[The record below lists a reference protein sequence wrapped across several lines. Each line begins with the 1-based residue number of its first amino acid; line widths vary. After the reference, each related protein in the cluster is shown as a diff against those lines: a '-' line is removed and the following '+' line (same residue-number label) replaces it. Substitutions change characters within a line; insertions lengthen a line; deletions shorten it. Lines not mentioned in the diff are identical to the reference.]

1 MRKNQKLEC
10 LYDYDF
16 IVLAINSHSKAYKL
30 CWSINKRMGLNFELT
45 NSHKTNGGL
54 FFKRYK
60 SAITNGRTLNLLE
73 NRSKNGYLIPSKKQ
87 INYFLIIDKDSWF
100 IEKEGFLNAEIVN
113 KIWMEHLSGKRD
125 WSFRVWSIVIFQQ
138 WLESQNLD

>member
-60 SAITNGRTLNLLE
+60 SVITNGRTLNQLE

-100 IEKEGFLNAEIVN
+100 IEKEGL
-113 KIWMEHLSGKRD
+113 LSQLRAINDILLVFEFNIDSEKNSDRFIIHD
-125 WSFRVWSIVIFQQ
+125 KK
-138 WLESQNLD
+138 N

>member
-60 SAITNGRTLNLLE
+60 SVITNGRTLNLLE

-100 IEKEGFLNAEIVN
+100 IEKEGL
-113 KIWMEHLSGKRD
+113 LSQLRAINDILLVFEFNIDSEKNSDRFIIHD
-125 WSFRVWSIVIFQQ
+125 KK
-138 WLESQNLD
+138 N

>member
-60 SAITNGRTLNLLE
+60 SVNTSGRTLNLLE

-100 IEKEGFLNAEIVN
+100 IEKEEL
-113 KIWMEHLSGKRD
+113 LSQLRAIND
-125 WSFRVWSIVIFQQ
+125 ILLVFEFSIDSEKNSDRFIIHDKK
-138 WLESQNLD
+138 N